1 MRVPLSVSLQNGK
14 VVTTASA
21 AGVGKFLLKIEKRTI
36 DYVDHVEADYVLIA
50 TGSSRQ
56 VVKKIDLVLFVIYMG

>member
-1 MRVPLSVSLQNGK
+1 MRVPFSVSLQTGK

-36 DYVDHVEADYVLIA
+36 DYVDYVEADYVLIA

-56 VVKKIDLVLFVIYMG
+56 VVKKIDLVSFVIYMG